1 MGRNIEPILDD
12 IYRALVV
19 IAEILEMGLIQL
31 AWKKIA
37 KLN

>member
-12 IYRALVV
+12 IYRAL
-19 IAEILEMGLIQL
+19 AEILEMGLIQL